1 MLKKNQLAYTIGC
14 VLAASSLSVTNLAL
28 AQDQNAASEVDET
41 MVEEVIVTGSRI
53 RRDTFTAAT
62 PIDVIDTEAA
72 SVQGL
77 SDVGALLQ
85 STTVAAGSS
94 QVTAATSTA
103 FVQNGGTGVQT
114 LSLRGLGPSRTLF
127 LLNGRR
133 AGPAGVRGGV
143 SAFDLNVLPLAA
155 IERVEILKDGASS
168 IYGSDAV
175 AGVVNIITRT
185 DDGGTVE
192 GYVGVP
198 QEGGGEETRLSASW
212 GTSSERGRFRITG
225 DYHLNKE
232 LKYGD
237 RDFLQCPEQYIFDPD
252 TGARAD
258 VIDPRTNSPS
268 CRDLIW
274 GHVWIY
280 DYQDEGG
287 NVPAGAKAQFDT
299 TVTWVIMFRRLR
311 TIRMIRT

>member
-103 FVQNGGTGVQT
+103 FVQNGGT
-114 LSLRGLGPSRTLF
+114 
-127 LLNGRR
+127 
-133 AGPAGVRGGV
+133 
-143 SAFDLNVLPLAA
+143 
-155 IERVEILKDGASS
+155 
-168 IYGSDAV
+168 
-175 AGVVNIITRT
+175 
-185 DDGGTVE
+185 
-192 GYVGVP
+192 
-198 QEGGGEETRLSASW
+198 
-212 GTSSERGRFRITG
+212 
-225 DYHLNKE
+225 
-232 LKYGD
+232 
-237 RDFLQCPEQYIFDPD
+237 
-252 TGARAD
+252 
-258 VIDPRTNSPS
+258 
-268 CRDLIW
+268 
-274 GHVWIY
+274 
-280 DYQDEGG
+280 
-287 NVPAGAKAQFDT
+287 
-299 TVTWVIMFRRLR
+299 
-311 TIRMIRT
+311 